1 MGAIGVAHSSSDKI
15 DQFFATGDPDVFAPA
30 PSANTGEDD

>member
-15 DQFFATGDPDVFAPA
+15 DQFFATGDPNVFAPA
-30 PSANTGEDD
+30 PSANDVEND